1 MKTILDKTTLEEL
14 VERIRRLDKNATARW
29 GKMNVHQMVRHCS
42 MWEELMLGKKKYRR
56 SLAGYL
62 FGKIALNSL
71 TKDDKPLTRNTPT
84 IRELKIKDTG
94 DFEAEKARWISMI
107 EEQASYS
114 GPDIMHP
121 FFGKMTRE
129 QSGYLLYKHTDHHL
143 RQFGV

>member
-1 MKTILDKTTLEEL
+1 MKTILDKTTREEL

-42 MWEELMLGKKKYRR
+42 MWEELMLGKKRYKR
-56 SLAGYL
+56 SLVGYL

-107 EEQASYS
+107 EEQA
-114 GPDIMHP
+114 
-121 FFGKMTRE
+121 
-129 QSGYLLYKHTDHHL
+129 
-143 RQFGV
+143 